1 MRRWLWGICLALFV
15 VMSLGHVEPADAH
28 STKGRVRMD
37 MNKETPT
44 IDDFAYFMES
54 HVHTDFYKTAHADS
68 EKRFYVKEFIGVTF
82 PEPGKKASV
91 RFITLDT
98 KTNKNFED
106 VMNFVRDEDG
116 SWYVDGAV
124 HGGRVAVFTFV
135 TKNQYYLL
143 KYPLVFKLG
152 PGFLAATLVVY
163 MLWSRVRRRTRQRPL
178 TNE

>member
-1 MRRWLWGICLALFV
+1 MLF
-15 VMSLGHVEPADAH
+15 MGMALGHVPSAKAH
-28 STKGRVRMD
+28 STKGRVKMD

-106 VMNFVRDEDG
+106 VMNFVREDNG
-116 SWYVDGAV
+116 SWYVDGTV
-124 HGGRVAVFTFV
+124 NDGRVTVFTFV
-135 TKNQYYLL
+135 TKSQYYLL

-152 PGFLAATLVVY
+152 PGFLAAALVVY
-163 MLWSRVRRRTRQRPL
+163 MLWSRVRRRTRRGPL